1 MAVKRVTS
9 SKRDREKAKQSKREE
24 KQKRKEERLSSGSRS
39 FEEML
44 AYVDENGILHSTP
57 EGVKPKEEIDA
68 SEIEISIPK
77 KAKHDSR
84 ISDSRPSDPS
94 QMTAGFLHGFF
105 RGRLPEIP

>member
-68 SEIEISIPK
+68 SEIYKDTQRRFWKYVWILWE
-77 KAKHDSR
+77 R
-84 ISDSRPSDPS
+84 
-94 QMTAGFLHGFF
+94 F
-105 RGRLPEIP
+105 